1 MILLFNSNQWST
13 RFGWAHT
20 HGYRRYVVIC
30 ESVCL
35 LRHSIH
41 ITQLDMNSI
50 GKIDHHHLEY
60 KYKNAYGALC
70 HLLWLGTER
79 RHATIMFF
87 FISTVRTI
95 LMRTSFW
102 RTNYFYL
109 SCVTL
114 SNSPILAQP
123 KQINCF
129 SSSWTLSKNELTFPS
144 SFPVSSSVLC
154 QKFLLMLSIVLRISV
169 QISVCS
175 LDGIYK
181 FKWPARKDKVLSCKI
196 IHQNS

>member
-1 MILLFNSNQWST
+1 MVNTKLRKVVMESMSSILI
-13 RFGWAHT
+13 AHT
-20 HGYRRYVVIC
+20 CLNIVVYNTLCCKFSFRKKIK
-30 ESVCL
+30 
-35 LRHSIH
+35 HYH
-41 ITQLDMNSI
+41 LDY
-50 GKIDHHHLEY
+50 EC
-60 KYKNAYGALC
+60 KNAYGALF
-70 HLLWLGTER
+70 HLPWLETEC

-87 FISTVRTI
+87 ISTVWTI

-144 SFPVSSSVLC
+144 SFPVSGSALF
-154 QKFLLMLSIVLRISV
+154 QKFLLILNIV
-169 QISVCS
+169 
-175 LDGIYK
+175 
-181 FKWPARKDKVLSCKI
+181 
-196 IHQNS
+196 

>member
-1 MILLFNSNQWST
+1 MESMWSIYSMCMSRHLRYMTAFAVHFLLENK
-13 RFGWAHT
+13 
-20 HGYRRYVVIC
+20 
-30 ESVCL
+30 
-35 LRHSIH
+35 
-41 ITQLDMNSI
+41 M
-50 GKIDHHHLEY
+50 KHHHLAY
-60 KYKNAYGALC
+60 KCKNAYGALFY
-70 HLLWLGTER
+70 LPWLGTEC
-79 RHATIMFF
+79 RHATIMF

-144 SFPVSSSVLC
+144 SFPVSGRALC
-154 QKFLLMLSIVLRISV
+154 QKFLLILNIV
-169 QISVCS
+169 
-175 LDGIYK
+175 
-181 FKWPARKDKVLSCKI
+181 
-196 IHQNS
+196 

>member
-1 MILLFNSNQWST
+1 M
-13 RFGWAHT
+13 
-20 HGYRRYVVIC
+20 
-30 ESVCL
+30 
-35 LRHSIH
+35 
-41 ITQLDMNSI
+41 
-50 GKIDHHHLEY
+50 KINDTTIQTTKVKKMLY
-60 KYKNAYGALC
+60 LAYSY
-70 HLLWLGTER
+70 LLWLGTEC

-87 FISTVRTI
+87 ISTVQTI

-144 SFPVSSSVLC
+144 SFAVSRSALC
-154 QKFLLMLSIVLRISV
+154 QKFLLILNIAQRISL
-169 QISVCS
+169 QISVAAHLMKFIS
-175 LDGIYK
+175 LSDPLGKIK
-181 FKWPARKDKVLSCKI
+181 FLAARLYIKTVKVKLKLNEWISLK
-196 IHQNS
+196 QKKQ